1 MGLASKAARGGI
13 VMMSGQVGKVI
24 LQMLNLII
32 LARLLE
38 PESFGLVA
46 MIVALF
52 GIGEI
57 IRDCGLS
64 TAAIQTKTLTQK
76 QASNL
81 FWANLLIGALLTL
94 SGYLL
99 AQLIADFYNRVELIE
114 IAQFLSLI
122 FLLNG
127 AASQFKAKL
136 NRDLKFGFLVT
147 VELLGTLIGIG
158 AGIYLAYS
166 GFSYMAIVY
175 QQIVQAFMFLLLYS
189 LMARWKPGLP
199 RRDEGTKQ
207 LFSFGWN
214 LMGAQM
220 LGYFSKNMPVVLI
233 GYKFGATPLGY
244 FERAMQIL
252 MMPLNQLSAP
262 SQAVAV
268 PILSKLQ
275 LDDEQKYNE
284 FLVFGQNIIVHMITF
299 GLVLIAT
306 QTERLVTLVL
316 GPQWVELVPIFQ
328 ALSIGG
334 VFLVL
339 GYSSYWVFLS
349 KGITNRLLKLSLITR
364 PLIIGITALGL
375 LGTTTTVALC
385 YSLGLGLSWLL
396 GIYWLKN
403 TGIPVRRLVV
413 TPIAV
418 ALVYF
423 SAAYLSHQLLAGFD
437 MSAVE
442 GVLYGWLVL
451 IALLVGA
458 YAVLPIFRR
467 SVNQL
472 FQLRNYLN
480 KVKRDS

>member
-1 MGLASKAARGGI
+1 MGLASKAARGGVI
-13 VMMSGQVGKVI
+13 MMSGQAGKVI

-32 LARLLE
+32 LARLLK

-64 TAAIQTKTLTQK
+64 TAAIQARELTHK

-81 FWANLLIGALLTL
+81 FWANLAIGGVLTL
-94 SGYLL
+94 IAYLL
-99 AQLIADFYNRVELIE
+99 AHTIADFYNRIELIE
-114 IAQFLSLI
+114 IAQFLSVI

-136 NRDLKFGFLVT
+136 NRDLKFGFLIT
-147 VELLGTLIGIG
+147 VELLGTLIGI
-158 AGIYLAYS
+158 AVGIYLAYA
-166 GFSYMAIVY
+166 GYSYMAIVY
-175 QQIVQAFMFLLLYS
+175 QQIVQAVIFLILYLVLS
-189 LMARWKPGLP
+189 QWRPGLP
-199 RRDEGTKQ
+199 QRDAGTKQ

-214 LMGAQM
+214 LMGAQI

-233 GYKFGATPLGY
+233 GYKFGATPLGF

-275 LDDEQKYNE
+275 TEDEQKYNE
-284 FLVFGQNIIVHMITF
+284 FLVFGQNIIVHLISF
-299 GLVLIAT
+299 GLVLIVT
-306 QTERLVTLVL
+306 QAERLVTLVL
-316 GPQWVELVPIFQ
+316 GPQWVDLVPVFQ
-328 ALSIGG
+328 ALSVGG

-349 KGITNRLLKLSLITR
+349 KGITNRLFKLSLITR
-364 PLIIGITALGL
+364 PMIIAITALGI
-375 LGTTTTVALC
+375 LGTTTTVATC
-385 YSLGLGLSWLL
+385 YSIGLGLSWLI
-396 GIYWLKN
+396 GVFWLKN
-403 TGIPVRRLVV
+403 TGIPVRRLIVN
-413 TPIAV
+413 PIAV
-418 ALVYF
+418 AAVYF
-423 SAAYLSHQLLAGFD
+423 SAAFFSYQLVANFELGLIQGIVA
-437 MSAVE
+437 
-442 GVLYGWLVL
+442 GWLVL
-451 IALLVGA
+451 IGLLVMA
-458 YAVLPIFRR
+458 YWLFPIFRD

-472 FQLRNYLN
+472 FQLRYYVN
-480 KVKRDS
+480 KVKPA

>member
-1 MGLASKAARGGI
+1 MGLASKAARGGV
-13 VMMSGQVGKVI
+13 VMMSGQMGKVV
-24 LQMLNLII
+24 LQLLNLII
-32 LARLLE
+32 LARLLK

-64 TAAIQTKTLTQK
+64 TAAIQAKTLTQK

-94 SGYLL
+94 TAYFL
-99 AQLIADFYNRVELIE
+99 AQLIADFYGRVELVE

-166 GFSYMAIVY
+166 GYSYMAIVY

-189 LMARWKPGLP
+189 LLARWRPSLP
-199 RRDEGTKQ
+199 QRDEGTKQ

-275 LDDEQKYNE
+275 LDDEAKYNQ
-284 FLVFGQNIIVHMITF
+284 FLVFGQNIIVHLITF
-299 GLVLIAT
+299 GLMLIAT

-316 GPQWVELVPIFQ
+316 GAQWVELVPIFQ
-328 ALSIGG
+328 ALSLGG

-364 PLIIGITALGL
+364 PLIIAITAAGL
-375 LGTTTTVALC
+375 VGNTATVALC
-385 YSLGLGLSWLL
+385 YSLGLGCSWLL
-396 GIYWLKN
+396 GMYWLKN
-403 TGIPVRRLVV
+403 TGIPVRRMLLN
-413 TPIAV
+413 PMMV

-423 SAAYLSHQLLAGFD
+423 FAAFVSHQLISLFQLGLL
-437 MSAVE
+437 E
-442 GVLYGWLVL
+442 GVLYGWLVFF
-451 IALLVGA
+451 LLLAVA
-458 YAVLPIFRR
+458 YGLLPSFRI

-480 KVKRDS
+480 KGKQA

>member
-1 MGLASKAARGGI
+1 MGLASKAARGGVI
-13 VMMSGQVGKVI
+13 MMSGQLGKVI

-32 LARLLE
+32 LARLLQ

-52 GIGEI
+52 GVGEI

-64 TAAIQTKTLTQK
+64 TAAIQAKELTHK

-81 FWANLLIGALLTL
+81 FWANLLIGAVLTL
-94 SGYLL
+94 VAYLL
-99 AQLIADFYNRVELIE
+99 AHTIADFYERVELIE
-114 IAQFLSLI
+114 IAQFLSVI
-122 FLLNG
+122 FLING

-136 NRDLKFGFLVT
+136 NRDLKFGFLIT
-147 VELLGTLIGIG
+147 VELMGTLIGI
-158 AGIYLAYS
+158 AIGIYLAYS
-166 GFSYMAIVY
+166 GYSYMAIVY
-175 QQIVQAFMFLLLYS
+175 QQIVQAIVFLALYAV
-189 LMARWKPGLP
+189 LARWKPGLP
-199 RRDEGTKQ
+199 KRDAGTKQ

-214 LMGAQM
+214 LMGAQI

-233 GYKFGATPLGY
+233 GYKFGATPLGF

-268 PILSKLQ
+268 PILSRLENENQ
-275 LDDEQKYNE
+275 QKYND
-284 FLVFGQNIIVHMITF
+284 FLVFGQNIIVHLISF
-299 GLVLIAT
+299 GLVVIVT

-328 ALSIGG
+328 ALSVGG

-349 KGITNRLLKLSLITR
+349 KGITNQLFKLSLITR
-364 PLIIGITALGL
+364 PMIIAITALGV
-375 LGTTTTVALC
+375 LGSTTTVAMC

-396 GIYWLKN
+396 GVYWLKD
-403 TGIPVRRLVV
+403 TGIPVKRMIVN
-413 TPIAV
+413 PIAV
-418 ALVYF
+418 AAVYF
-423 SAAYLSHQLLAGFD
+423 LSAFISNQLIANFD
-437 MSAVE
+437 LGLFDGIA
-442 GVLYGWLVL
+442 LGWLVL
-451 IALLVGA
+451 MGCIVVA
-458 YAVLPIFRR
+458 YGILPIFRD

-472 FQLRNYLN
+472 FQLRNYFN
-480 KVKRDS
+480 KVKSA

>member
-1 MGLASKAARGGI
+1 MGLASKAARGGVI
-13 VMMSGQVGKVI
+13 MMSGQAGKVI

-32 LARLLE
+32 LARLLK

-52 GIGEI
+52 GVGEI

-64 TAAIQTKTLTQK
+64 TAAIQARELTHK

-81 FWANLLIGALLTL
+81 FWANLAIGGVLTL
-94 SGYLL
+94 TGYLL
-99 AQLIADFYNRVELIE
+99 AQTIADFYNRVELIE
-114 IAQFLSLI
+114 IAQFLSVT

-136 NRDLKFGFLVT
+136 NRDLKFGFLIT
-147 VELLGTLIGIG
+147 VDLLGTLIGIG
-158 AGIYLAYS
+158 VGIYLAYA
-166 GFSYMAIVY
+166 GYSYMAIVY
-175 QQIVQAFMFLLLYS
+175 QQIVQAIIFLVLYS
-189 LMARWKPGLP
+189 ALAQWRPGLP
-199 RRDEGTKQ
+199 ESDAGTKQ

-214 LMGAQM
+214 LMGAQI

-233 GYKFGATPLGY
+233 GYRFGATPLGF

-275 LDDEQKYNE
+275 TEDERKYNE
-284 FLVFGQNIIVHMITF
+284 FLVFGQNIIVHLISF
-299 GLVLIAT
+299 GLVLIVA

-328 ALSIGG
+328 ALSVGG

-349 KGITNRLLKLSLITR
+349 KGITNRLFKLSLITR
-364 PLIIGITALGL
+364 PMIIAITALGI
-375 LGTTTTVALC
+375 LGTTTTVAIC
-385 YSLGLGLSWLL
+385 YSIGLGLSWLL
-396 GIYWLKN
+396 GIFWLKN
-403 TGIPVRRLVV
+403 TGIPVQRLIVN
-413 TPIAV
+413 PIAV
-418 ALVYF
+418 AAVYF
-423 SAAYLSHQLLAGFD
+423 SAAFFSYQLLAHFELGLLQGI
-437 MSAVE
+437 AT
-442 GVLYGWLVL
+442 GWLVL
-451 IALLVGA
+451 LGLLVIA
-458 YAVLPIFRR
+458 YWLFPIFRD

-472 FQLRNYLN
+472 FQLRYYVN
-480 KVKRDS
+480 KVKPA

>member
-1 MGLASKAARGGI
+1 
-13 VMMSGQVGKVI
+13 MSGQAGKVI

-32 LARLLE
+32 LARLLK

-52 GIGEI
+52 GVGEI

-64 TAAIQTKTLTQK
+64 TAAIQARELTHK

-81 FWANLLIGALLTL
+81 FWANLAIGGVLTL
-94 SGYLL
+94 TGYLL
-99 AQLIADFYNRVELIE
+99 AQTIADFYNRVELIE
-114 IAQFLSLI
+114 IAQFLSVT

-136 NRDLKFGFLVT
+136 NRDLKFGFLIT
-147 VELLGTLIGIG
+147 VDLLGTLIGIG
-158 AGIYLAYS
+158 VGIYLAYA
-166 GFSYMAIVY
+166 GYSYMAIVY
-175 QQIVQAFMFLLLYS
+175 QQIVQAIIFLVLYS
-189 LMARWKPGLP
+189 ALAQWRPGLP
-199 RRDEGTKQ
+199 ESDAGTKQ

-214 LMGAQM
+214 LMGAQI

-233 GYKFGATPLGY
+233 GYRFGATPLGF

-275 LDDEQKYNE
+275 TEDERKYNE
-284 FLVFGQNIIVHMITF
+284 FLVFGQNIIVHLISF
-299 GLVLIAT
+299 GLVLIVA

-328 ALSIGG
+328 ALSVGG

-349 KGITNRLLKLSLITR
+349 KGITNRLFKLSLITR
-364 PLIIGITALGL
+364 PMIIAITALGI
-375 LGTTTTVALC
+375 LGTTTTVAIC
-385 YSLGLGLSWLL
+385 YSIGLGLSWLL
-396 GIYWLKN
+396 GIFWLKN
-403 TGIPVRRLVV
+403 TGIPVQRLIVN
-413 TPIAV
+413 PIAV
-418 ALVYF
+418 AAVYF
-423 SAAYLSHQLLAGFD
+423 SAAFFSYQLLAHFELGLLQGI
-437 MSAVE
+437 AT
-442 GVLYGWLVL
+442 GWLVL
-451 IALLVGA
+451 LGLLVIA
-458 YAVLPIFRR
+458 YWLFPIFRD

-472 FQLRNYLN
+472 FQLRYYVN
-480 KVKRDS
+480 KVKPA

>member
-1 MGLASKAARGGI
+1 MGLASKAARGGV
-13 VMMSGQVGKVI
+13 VMMSGQAGKVI

-32 LARLLE
+32 LARLLK

-64 TAAIQTKTLTQK
+64 TAAIQAKELTQK

-81 FWANLLIGALLTL
+81 FWANLVIGGVLTL
-94 SGYLL
+94 TAYLL
-99 AQLIADFYNRVELIE
+99 AQTIADFYDRVELIE
-114 IAQFLSLI
+114 IAQFLSVI

-127 AASQFKAKL
+127 AAAQFKAKL
-136 NRDLKFGFLVT
+136 NRDLKFGFLIT
-147 VELLGTLIGIG
+147 VDLLGTLIGIG
-158 AGIYLAYS
+158 VGIYLAYS
-166 GFSYMAIVY
+166 GYSYMAIVY
-175 QQIVQAFMFLLLYS
+175 QQIVQAIIFLVLYS
-189 LMARWKPGLP
+189 VLSHWKPGLP
-199 RRDEGTKQ
+199 RRDAGTKQ

-214 LMGAQM
+214 LMGAQI

-233 GYKFGATPLGY
+233 GYKFGATPLGF

-252 MMPLNQLSAP
+252 MLPLNQLSAP

-275 LDDEQKYNE
+275 TDDEQKYNE
-284 FLVFGQNIIVHMITF
+284 FLVFGQNIIVHLISF
-299 GLVLIAT
+299 GLVLIVT

-328 ALSIGG
+328 ALSAGG

-349 KGITNRLLKLSLITR
+349 KGITNRLFKLSLITR
-364 PLIIGITALGL
+364 PMIIVITALGI
-375 LGTTTTVALC
+375 LGTTTTVAIC
-385 YSLGLGLSWLL
+385 YSIGLGLSWLL
-396 GIYWLKN
+396 GVYWLKN
-403 TGIPVRRLVV
+403 TDIPVKRMIVN
-413 TPIAV
+413 PIAV
-418 ALVYF
+418 AAVYF
-423 SAAYLSHQLLAGFD
+423 SAAFFSHQLVAPFELGLLQGIAT
-437 MSAVE
+437 
-442 GVLYGWLVL
+442 GWLVL
-451 IALLVGA
+451 IGLLVIA
-458 YAVLPIFRR
+458 YWLLPIFRG

-472 FQLRNYLN
+472 FQLRYYVN
-480 KVKRDS
+480 KVKPA

>member
-1 MGLASKAARGGI
+1 MSLAAKAARGGV
-13 VMMSGQVGKVI
+13 VMMSGQIGKVI

-52 GIGEI
+52 GVGEI

-64 TAAIQTKTLTQK
+64 TAAIQAKSLSQE

-94 SGYLL
+94 TAYFL
-99 AQLIADFYNRVELIE
+99 AQTIADFYDRTELIE

-136 NRDLKFGFLVT
+136 NRDLKFGLLIS
-147 VELLGTLIGIG
+147 VELLGTLIGIV
-158 AGIYLAYS
+158 AGVYLAYS
-166 GFSYMAIVY
+166 GYSYMAIVY
-175 QQIVQAFMFLLLYS
+175 QQIIQAMMFLLLYA
-189 LMARWKPGLP
+189 LLARWKPSLP
-199 RRDEGTKQ
+199 QRDEGTAQ

-233 GYKFGATPLGY
+233 GYKFGATPLGF

-268 PILSKLQ
+268 PILSRLQ
-275 LDDEQKYNE
+275 LEDEEKYNQ
-284 FLVFGQNIIVHMITF
+284 FLLFGQNIIVHMITF
-299 GLVLIAT
+299 GLMLIAT

-328 ALSIGG
+328 ALSVGG
-334 VFLVL
+334 LFLVL
-339 GYSSYWVFLS
+339 SYSSYWVFLS
-349 KGITNRLLKLSLITR
+349 KGITNRLFRLGLISR

-375 LGTTTTVALC
+375 LGDTTTVALC
-385 YSLGLGLSWLL
+385 YSLGLAVAWLL
-396 GIYWLKN
+396 GMFWLRQ
-403 TGIPVRRLVV
+403 TGIPVKQMIMTPMVV
-413 TPIAV
+413 AT
-418 ALVYF
+418 VYF
-423 SAAYLSHQLLAGFD
+423 LAAFLSYQLLALNETG
-437 MSAVE
+437 MVT
-442 GVLYGWLVL
+442 GIIYGWLL
-451 IALLVGA
+451 FIALLGLA
-458 YAVLPIFRR
+458 YIVVPTFRH

-480 KVKRDS
+480 KAKRN

>member
-1 MGLASKAARGGI
+1 MSLASKAARGGV

-32 LARLLE
+32 LARLLM

-46 MIVALF
+46 MIVSLY

-64 TAAIQTKTLTQK
+64 TAAIQTKTLTQI

-81 FWANLLIGALLTL
+81 FWANLAIGLTL
-94 SGYLL
+94 T
-99 AQLIADFYNRVELIE
+99 LIAYFSAQFIAEFYERVELIE
-114 IAQFLSLI
+114 IGQFLSII
-122 FLLNG
+122 FFLNG
-127 AASQFKAKL
+127 VASQFKAKL

-147 VELLGTLIGIG
+147 VELLGTALGIG
-158 AGIYLAYS
+158 VGVYLAYS

-175 QQIVQAFMFLLLYS
+175 QQIVQAIIFLVLYALLS
-189 LMARWKPGLP
+189 QWKPGLP
-199 RRDEGTKQ
+199 RRDEGTKA

-220 LGYFSKNMPVVLI
+220 LGYFSKNMPIVLI
-233 GYKFGATPLGY
+233 GYKYGATSLGF

-275 LDDEQKYNE
+275 IDDEEKYNQ
-284 FLVFGQNIIVHMITF
+284 FLMFGQNIIVHMITF
-299 GLVLIAT
+299 GLVLIGT

-316 GPQWVELVPIFQ
+316 GTHWVELVPIFQ

-339 GYSSYWVFLS
+339 SYSSYWVFLS
-349 KGITNRLLKLSLITR
+349 KGITNRLFRLSLLTR
-364 PLIIGITALGL
+364 PLIIIITALGL
-375 LGTTTTVALC
+375 FGGPAYVALC
-385 YSLGLGLSWLL
+385 YSIGLGVSWLI
-396 GIYWLKN
+396 GVYWLKN
-403 TGIPVRRLVV
+403 TGVPVRRLIVN
-413 TPIAV
+413 PMAV
-418 ALVYF
+418 AVVYF
-423 SAAYLSHQLLAGFD
+423 FAAYLSHQIVSLFDLGILAGIL
-437 MSAVE
+437 S
-442 GVLYGWLVL
+442 GWLILVM
-451 IALLVGA
+451 LLGLA
-458 YAVLPIFRR
+458 YGLVPIFKN

-472 FQLRNYLN
+472 FQLRHYLRR
-480 KVKRDS
+480 VKQDT